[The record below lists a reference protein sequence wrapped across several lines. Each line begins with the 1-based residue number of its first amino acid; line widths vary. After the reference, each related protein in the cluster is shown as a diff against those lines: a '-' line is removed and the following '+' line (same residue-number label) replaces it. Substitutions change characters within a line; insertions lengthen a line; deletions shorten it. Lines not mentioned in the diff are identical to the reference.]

1 MNKEWNFRQIQN
13 YIYEGPLITLS
24 ASPYFPHWRF
34 VTMMLVGSA
43 SVPYKWSQTFKFVF
57 CTSSH
62 FRTVWKRKGRLS
74 SVCSCIENGYVQ
86 IRCPEGR
93 GTLSAWSPGSYLVT
107 KWCSKVVCIVI
118 IWYSYAKWCPLGFNT
133 CSCVGRGQKS
143 VLNRWPPLPSVH
155 LGHQMSLFVLSL
167 LTPPSNRTECLWSV

>member
-13 YIYEGPLITLS
+13 YIYEGPQITLP

-74 SVCSCIENGYVQ
+74 SVCSCIENGYMQ
-86 IRCPEGR
+86 ICCPKGR

-118 IWYSYAKWCPLGFNT
+118 IWWSYIWCMVASTSLIHI
-133 CSCVGRGQKS
+133 CGQERNFVSGYKYCPHS
-143 VLNRWPPLPSVH
+143 TQVPSGVH
-155 LGHQMSLFVLSL
+155 
-167 LTPPSNRTECLWSV
+167 